1 MSRVRREKQYGEP
14 EKGQSTTSGSSRP
27 TIPLY
32 LPAMPWRGRRRSTTE
47 CTAAAEP
54 AVMAP
59 SPITQEKEQE
69 AESGDVTQTAQI
81 ENE

>member
-1 MSRVRREKQYGEP
+1 
-14 EKGQSTTSGSSRP
+14 
-27 TIPLY
+27 
-32 LPAMPWRGRRRSTTE
+32 
-47 CTAAAEP
+47 
-54 AVMAP
+54 MAP